1 MSEALDRLTDEPA
14 PKRPQ
19 STSRVTVVTV
29 EDGTRR
35 RHGDR
40 VATEEP
46 MEIRVEGPGMEQRN
60 VAVTMRTPGND
71 FELAV
76 GFLHTEGMIS
86 GAGDVATV
94 RYCAV
99 PREEQHYNV
108 VSVAVT
114 RALDVLPERNFYA
127 TSSCGICGKAS
138 LEAIEVRC
146 APVADGLTVTP
157 EAVIGMPDALR
168 AAQRVFERTGGLH
181 AAALFQPSGEL
192 VEVREDV
199 GRHNAVDKLVGSEL
213 LAGRLPLSDRVM
225 MVSGRTSFE
234 IVQKAA
240 TAGIP
245 VVCAVSAPSSLA
257 VDAARSF
264 GITLIGFLRGTRFN
278 VYTRPDRV
286 EWIAPDLRISGE

>member
-114 RALDVLPERNFYA
+114 RRAGRPRPSA
-127 TSSCGICGKAS
+127 TSTRRPAAGSAARHRS
-138 LEAIEVRC
+138 RRSRC
-146 APVADGLTVTP
+146 AA
-157 EAVIGMPDALR
+157 R
-168 AAQRVFERTGGLH
+168 
-181 AAALFQPSGEL
+181 
-192 VEVREDV
+192 
-199 GRHNAVDKLVGSEL
+199 
-213 LAGRLPLSDRVM
+213 RLP
-225 MVSGRTSFE
+225 
-234 IVQKAA
+234 
-240 TAGIP
+240 TA
-245 VVCAVSAPSSLA
+245 
-257 VDAARSF
+257 
-264 GITLIGFLRGTRFN
+264 
-278 VYTRPDRV
+278 
-286 EWIAPDLRISGE
+286 